1 MRSLILEILCGD
13 ESLSSIFHFS
23 CKAIVPVYYS
33 VYLPFL
39 LSKEILSCSLRFI
52 KFLILCTLRLI
63 VLSLRFLFGL
73 AVLYLLSVF
82 LTSIMSCIGIAFDAN
97 ASCIV
102 SDDFNDFRTFLIFS
116 NNSVVNVDVD
126 LNVDIY
132 LNRKFYDYDLQ
143 SKPESNSKNFKTEIL
158 FSVFS
163 LMFYYIFLKHN
174 REFRI
179 KIFEFVILISVL
191 NVMKYFNHSEVYD
204 GIKIC
209 SQLHFFNYESI
220 NTCDTVETSCLHS
233 DLVFFSISKLQYRN
247 SNFYF
252 NLLLLLS
259 GDISL
264 NPGTPHNN
272 QLQPQSEWSVF
283 R

>member
-126 LNVDIY
+126 FNVDIY

-179 KIFEFVILISVL
+179 KIFEFVILISLL